1 MSFLQEDLPV
11 LSVQLYFSPLFISLW
26 NSLHS
31 VIISIKTYLP
41 SVFSLRKCFIR
52 SRRSHLSSF
61 PLHAC
66 LNTNVC
72 SDLPLYPPYSNAYPF
87 MSEHL
92 HTETDTHLHRLCT
105 HTGWMKE
112 EMAED
117 SGNIKLYV
125 KNDGGLHPWGIIVH
139 QLQYKTAVCWV
150 MFNQDLVSKEFTV
163 FMGREKID
171 ASVVTWKALK
181 PTERMSLQ

>member
-1 MSFLQEDLPV
+1 MYEHVSTHHIMSSFTCV
-11 LSVQLYFSPLFISLW
+11 
-26 NSLHS
+26 NMHAHRSLH
-31 VIISIKTYLP
+31 TCAHP
-41 SVFSLRKCFIR
+41 HRH
-52 SRRSHLSSF
+52 SRATNTRTICL
-61 PLHAC
+61 LNTHAC

>member
-1 MSFLQEDLPV
+1 MYKHVSMHHIMSSFTCV
-11 LSVQLYFSPLFISLW
+11 NMHAHISLHMCTHPHR
-26 NSLHS
+26 HS
-31 VIISIKTYLP
+31 RATHTCTVCL
-41 SVFSLRKCFIR
+41 LNAR
-52 SRRSHLSSF
+52 
-61 PLHAC
+61 AC

-92 HTETDTHLHRLCT
+92 HTETDTHLHPLCT

-112 EMAED
+112 EMVED

-139 QLQYKTAVCWV
+139 QLQCKTAGCWV

-171 ASVVTWKALK
+171 ASVITWKALK
-181 PTERMSLQ
+181 PTWRMSLQ